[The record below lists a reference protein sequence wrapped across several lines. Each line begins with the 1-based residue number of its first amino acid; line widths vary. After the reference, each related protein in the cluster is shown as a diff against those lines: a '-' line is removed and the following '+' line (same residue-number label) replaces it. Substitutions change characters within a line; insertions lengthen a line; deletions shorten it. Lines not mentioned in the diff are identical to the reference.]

1 MEIQVIFS
9 SVAAQEVRKSFDW
22 YEEHLEGLGNR
33 FVDVV
38 DKTIQFI
45 LINPEG
51 YPEKHPPYRE
61 IVLERF
67 PFIVIYEY
75 DKQAGIILIL
85 RVFHTKRNPKLKY
98 KIG

>member
-9 SVAAQEVRKSFDW
+9 SVAAQEVRKSFEW

-45 LINPEG
+45 LI
-51 YPEKHPPYRE
+51 
-61 IVLERF
+61 
-67 PFIVIYEY
+67 
-75 DKQAGIILIL
+75 L
-85 RVFHTKRNPKLKY
+85 RVFHTKRNPKLQY